1 MKSGRGRKYFLSE
14 TKAFVCF
21 KLFLGEAMAIAR
33 GPMAGGIIKGLIR
46 LLLSFGAALVGI
58 MLLWGLLQVPG
69 EILRCPSETASLA
82 SPLEIMAIAYIVLW
96 NLKRYKLGIGEG
108 SFKMVSTAL
117 KASVVFYATGLV
129 AIVLGYARY
138 CSLAGFIAAAT
149 YSLKGNL
156 ASNPYLSL
164 PQIPRPSSAVT
175 IPVPSRSG
183 LPELP
188 IDLCTPPDEG
198 TMTAYN
204 VHLGRE
210 ARAWIRFSRRR
221 PHLRSRSFDLH
232 VEKVRQILGSKTRSV
247 GSFDSP
253 RGVEDHLSKRIGRGY
268 LLDPSKSVA
277 EALEALSKVGRRGV
291 EVSLQF
297 SWTREKGGVSARHLV
312 AASSNDLQA
321 FSRFEADLINRIP
334 FTSFIEA
341 QLAVD
346 LMTDI
351 RREGFLKPVGEDYLK
366 YVLPMG
372 ISYDTTYLLDAV
384 TLRNYMGKR
393 GRSEGTLSF
402 QFPEGHALIIG
413 DRSSGKTRFAKSLV
427 SALAEMNAIVI
438 VIDPHGEYHV
448 QGHRGDKLYL
458 NPFKPPIGVDALTH
472 SGSLLVFSRN
482 LASAFSVEEPQDEV
496 AKMTKSKE
504 PLLGNYLA
512 DIAGK
517 VDRETA
523 RVRDAVSKLA
533 VETGIDEA
541 IMEIAAPD
549 HMQSVITVEVPVHR
563 KGTANLLT
571 ELFIAWAASLATSR
585 RTVRVV
591 MIIEDADEVLDVGE
605 ASNLL
610 EYAEDYGLSLV
621 LISRSCAPF
630 VQSGQSFSIIAGFRM
645 SRKEDAGAFRKL
657 IGLGEGE
664 PEGMQIEAA
673 ISRLHS
679 GDSILFVRNS
689 FDFIL
694 ARARGNM
701 EA

>member
-1 MKSGRGRKYFLSE
+1 
-14 TKAFVCF
+14 
-21 KLFLGEAMAIAR
+21 
-33 GPMAGGIIKGLIR
+33 MAGGIIKNLIR
-46 LLLSFGAALVGI
+46 LLLSLGVALFGV

-69 EILRCPSETASLA
+69 EILRYPSETRYLA
-82 SPLEIMAIAYIVLW
+82 SPLEIMAIAYVILR
-96 NLKRYKLGIGEG
+96 NLKRHKLGIGEER
-108 SFKMVSTAL
+108 FKIVSTAL
-117 KASVVFYATGLV
+117 RASIVFYATGLV
-129 AIVLGYARY
+129 AIVLGHARFS
-138 CSLAGFIAAAT
+138 SLAGFITAAL

-156 ASNPYLSL
+156 ASNYLSL
-164 PQIPRPSSAVT
+164 LRIPRLASAVT
-175 IPVPSRSG
+175 IPIPSRGG

-210 ARAWIRFSRRR
+210 ARAWIHFSWRR
-221 PHLRSRSFDLH
+221 PHLRSKSFNLH
-232 VEKVRQILGSKTRSV
+232 VEKVRQILGSKARSV
-247 GSFDSP
+247 GGIKTP
-253 RGVEDHLSKRIGRGY
+253 RGVENHLSKRIGRGY
-268 LLDPSKSVA
+268 LLDPSKSMA

-297 SWTREKGGVSARHLV
+297 LWTREKGGISARHLV
-312 AASSNDLQA
+312 AASSDDLQA
-321 FSRFEADLINRIP
+321 FSRFEADLIRRIP

-341 QLAVD
+341 RLAVD
-346 LMTDI
+346 LITDI

-366 YVLPMG
+366 YVLPIG
-372 ISYDTTYLLDAV
+372 ISYESTYLLDTV
-384 TLRNYMGKR
+384 TLRGYMGQR

-402 QFPEGHALIIG
+402 QFPKGHALLIG
-413 DRSSGKTRFAKSLV
+413 DKSSGKTRFAQSLV
-427 SALAEMNAIVI
+427 SALAEMNAMII
-438 VIDPHGEYHV
+438 ILDPHGEYRV
-448 QGHRGDKLYL
+448 QGHRGERLYL
-458 NPFKPPIGVDALTH
+458 NPFQPPIDVDALTH
-472 SGSLLVFSRN
+472 SGSLLVFSRH
-482 LASAFSVEEPQDEV
+482 LASAFSVEEPQEEV
-496 AKMTKSKE
+496 ARMTKLKE

-533 VETGIDEA
+533 EETGIDEA
-541 IMEIAAPD
+541 IMEIAIPD
-549 HMQSVITVEVPVHR
+549 PTQNVITVEVPIHR
-563 KGTANLLT
+563 KGTAALLT

-585 RTVRVV
+585 QTVRVV
-591 MIIEDADEVLDVGE
+591 MLIEDADEVLNVGE

-621 LISRSCAPF
+621 LISKSCAPL
-630 VQSGQSFSIIAGFRM
+630 VPSGQSFSIIAGFRM
-645 SRKEDAGAFRKL
+645 SRKEDVGAFRKL

-664 PEGMQIEAA
+664 PEGLQIEAA
-673 ISRLHS
+673 ISGLHS
-679 GDSILFVRNS
+679 GESVLFVRSN